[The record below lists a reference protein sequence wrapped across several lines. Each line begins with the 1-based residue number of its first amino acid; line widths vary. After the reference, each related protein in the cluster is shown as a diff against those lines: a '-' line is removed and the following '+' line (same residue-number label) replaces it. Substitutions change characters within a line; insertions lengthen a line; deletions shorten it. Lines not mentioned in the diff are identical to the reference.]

1 MVRSQKG
8 ITMAMVIFIIAVV
21 FIIIAT
27 IFSYNTNS
35 AVYVSNVNA
44 MEEALHIAE
53 AGINVYM
60 YHLNQ
65 DPDFYRDKNG
75 IHIAG
80 NASSDELGLVPS
92 EFDSNDLPKLY
103 KVTTY
108 KNKDTTVGYYQIRV
122 VQPSFNKCLEIIS
135 TGWTSANPV
144 IKKTISV
151 KLNYNTF
158 FDYLLFTHANGT
170 YFAGTTID
178 GHVFSNGDI
187 YYYGTLP
194 SESSLISAGF
204 INTDGDPSIYGDVF
218 ENQPGKIFPTY
229 NSKKIEDSIKNE
241 AEKSLATSSI
251 DNKEYPC
258 IITERTCIYL
268 DGSSLTISNIAGD
281 PYDTRMYVDLKNHEP
296 FTIFVDGPVFIS
308 GKLNGRLTV
317 YSTDNIYITGKD
329 PTHRPF
335 DKGYYSD
342 YNPSEAELT
351 GGILYENTNISSENN
366 LSDDMLV
373 LIAKKDIIIPTKTW
387 PSCNP
392 PGTTSMYSPSAVVSK
407 DMTIY
412 GTLIAAGDIIVEK
425 YENDGFK
432 FDDCDLKFYGSQ
444 LCNSFLQG
452 GVEEDGY
459 GKYIGYYWIYG
470 TYDKRLKNDAPSY
483 LPSYVIDPAYFEWVI
498 TAWEEVPNP

>member
-144 IKKTISV
+144 IKKTVSV
-151 KLNYNTF
+151 KLNNKTTLCG
-158 FDYLLFTHANGT
+158 YLLFTNADSTFYTGSVIK
-170 YFAGTTID
+170 GP
-178 GHVFSNGDI
+178 VFSNGDI
-187 YYYGTLP
+187 KIVGDP
-194 SESSLISAGF
+194 KFESDLISGGS
-204 INTDGDPSIYGDVF
+204 ISTVTGNPSIEGEVL
-218 ENQPGKIFPTY
+218 ENQPKKIFPTY
-229 NSKKIEDSIKNE
+229 NKEKI
-241 AEKSLATSSI
+241 AESADLTF
-251 DNKEYPC
+251 EG
-258 IITERTCIYL
+258 RTCIL
-268 DGSSLTISNIAGD
+268 LNNSSLKIRNQNDGDILQTENITK
-281 PYDTRMYVDLKNHEP
+281 PY
-296 FTIFVDGPVFIS
+296 TIFVEDGPVFIS
-308 GKLNGRLTV
+308 GTLDGRLTV
-317 YSTDNIYITGKD
+317 YSTEEIYITGKD
-329 PTHRPF
+329 PTYIYEYYNNRYF
-335 DKGYYSD
+335 DAYRSD
-342 YNPSEAELT
+342 PT
-351 GGILYENTNISSENN
+351 GGIFYSNTNIPNENSSGDDF
-366 LSDDMLV
+366 SDDMLG
-373 LIAKKDIIIPTKTW
+373 LISEKNIIIATRTWPHLLYGTAKADVGAVSTKNISIYGSLLTSKDIEIEDSYP
-387 PSCNP
+387 
-392 PGTTSMYSPSAVVSK
+392 
-407 DMTIY
+407 
-412 GTLIAAGDIIVEK
+412 DILNHESL
-425 YENDGFK
+425 N
-432 FDDCDLKFYGSQ
+432 LYGSQ
-444 LCNSFLQG
+444 ACKNTYLQG
-452 GVEEDGY
+452 NEGEGGY
-459 GKYIGYYWIYG
+459 SKITN
-470 TYDKRLKNDAPSY
+470 TYDYRLKTDYPPYMLNPFDS
-483 LPSYVIDPAYFEWVI
+483 EWVI
-498 TAWEEVPNP
+498 KAWEEVPNP